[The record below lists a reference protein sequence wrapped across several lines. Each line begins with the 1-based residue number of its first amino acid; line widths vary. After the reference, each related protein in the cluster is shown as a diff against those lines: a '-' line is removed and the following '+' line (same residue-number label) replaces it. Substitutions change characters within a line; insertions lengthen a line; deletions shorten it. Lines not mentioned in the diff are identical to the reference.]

1 MNPHVEGKVVVVTGA
16 GSGFGRRIG
25 RKCAALGASVVCA
38 DIDEDGLDETV
49 SAITGAGGAAVAQV
63 ADVSSF
69 PDMQRLAA
77 RAVDAYGAI
86 DVMVNNAGVM
96 PLAFYSDHAQAMDA
110 WARCIDVN
118 IKGVLHGIAAV
129 YDQMIGQG
137 RGHVVN
143 ISSIYG
149 NFPVEGAAVYGASK
163 AAVNYLSDSLRVEA
177 QGKIKVTIVKP
188 TGVPNTRL
196 AEGVVNLGAVVG
208 IVGQHAETT
217 FARQA
222 EVLAKQA
229 PPETLDKG
237 NIAYFNLDPDS
248 LTDQVV
254 HAINQP
260 WGVSIA
266 EVTVR
271 ASGEGFIL

>member
-1 MNPHVEGKVVVVTGA
+1 MHRYVEGRVVIVTGA
-16 GSGFGRRIG
+16 GSGFGRLISQ
-25 RKCAALGASVVCA
+25 KCAALGASVVCA
-38 DIDEDGLDETV
+38 DINEDGLNESV
-49 SAITGAGGAAVAQV
+49 AAITGAGRKAVSQNT
-63 ADVSSF
+63 DVSSF

-77 RAVDAYGAI
+77 RAVDEFGAI
-86 DVMVNNAGVM
+86 DVMVNNAGIM

-110 WARCIDVN
+110 WARCIDIN
-118 IKGVLHGIAAV
+118 IKGVLYGIAAV
-129 YDQMIGQG
+129 YDQMIGQN

-177 QGKIKVTIVKP
+177 QGKIKVTVVKP
-188 TGVPNTRL
+188 TGVSGTRL
-196 AEGVVNLGAVVG
+196 GEAVVNQGAAVG
-208 IVGQHAETT
+208 IAGQHAEAM
-217 FARQA
+217 FARHA
-222 EVLAKQA
+222 EVLAEQA
-229 PPETLDKG
+229 SPEILDKE

>member
-1 MNPHVEGKVVVVTGA
+1 MNRHVEGRVVVVTGA
-16 GSGFGRRIG
+16 GSGFGRLIG
-25 RKCAALGASVVCA
+25 QKCAALGASVVCA
-38 DIDEDGLDETV
+38 DIDEDGLNETV
-49 SAITGAGGAAVAQV
+49 SAITGAGGEAVSQV
-63 ADVSSF
+63 SDVSSF

-77 RAVDAYGAI
+77 RAVDEYGAI
-86 DVMVNNAGVM
+86 DVMVNNAGIM

-129 YDQMIGQG
+129 YDQMVSQG

-163 AAVNYLSDSLRVEA
+163 AAVNYMSDSLRAEA

-188 TGVPNTRL
+188 TGVPATRL
-196 AEGVVNLGAVVG
+196 AEGVVNLGAAVG
-208 IVGQHAETT
+208 ILGQHAESII
-217 FARQA
+217 ARQA
-222 EVLAKQA
+222 EVLANQA
-229 PPETLDKG
+229 PPEYLDQDS
-237 NIAYFNLDPDS
+237 IAYFNLDPDS